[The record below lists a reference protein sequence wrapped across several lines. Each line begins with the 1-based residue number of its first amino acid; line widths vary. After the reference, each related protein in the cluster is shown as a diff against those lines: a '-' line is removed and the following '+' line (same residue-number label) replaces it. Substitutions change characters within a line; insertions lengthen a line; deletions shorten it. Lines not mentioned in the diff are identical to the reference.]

1 MPDKYLKY
9 FFRWIVL
16 LLIVLMA
23 ACTRPNKTEATHFNI
38 DSLLNKQVVDL
49 WSLKAS
55 LTKEGNIGET
65 KQDTLLTA
73 LDTTRW
79 RKELDI
85 FTEIG
90 LINKPA
96 YRVLYTM
103 KDGLADASSNLT
115 IREFETT
122 HELPVRYLKLFY
134 LDDLQKLR
142 KVEALIRQENALLKT
157 QRKLVME
164 FSDVYNK
171 NVLTSYSIEG
181 GQKMLAGDS
190 VHFTLNG
197 TVQFN

>member
-38 DSLLNKQVVDL
+38 DSLLHKQVVDL

-55 LTKEGNIGET
+55 LTKEGSIGET

>member
-55 LTKEGNIGET
+55 LTKEGSIGET

-190 VHFTLNG
+190 VHFILNG
-197 TVQFN
+197 IVQFN

>member
-38 DSLLNKQVVDL
+38 DSLLHKQVVDL

-55 LTKEGNIGET
+55 LTKEGSIGET

-190 VHFTLNG
+190 VHFILNG
-197 TVQFN
+197 IVQFN

>member
-38 DSLLNKQVVDL
+38 DSLLHKQVVDL

-190 VHFTLNG
+190 VHFILNG
-197 TVQFN
+197 IVQFN

>member
-38 DSLLNKQVVDL
+38 DSLLHKQVVDL

>member
-1 MPDKYLKY
+1 MPDKHLKY

-38 DSLLNKQVVDL
+38 DSLLHKQVVDL
-49 WSLKAS
+49 WSLKPS
-55 LTKEGNIGET
+55 LTKEGSIGET

-142 KVEALIRQENALLKT
+142 KVEALIR
-157 QRKLVME
+157 
-164 FSDVYNK
+164 
-171 NVLTSYSIEG
+171 
-181 GQKMLAGDS
+181 
-190 VHFTLNG
+190 
-197 TVQFN
+197 

>member
-190 VHFTLNG
+190 VHFILNG
-197 TVQFN
+197 IVQFN